1 MRIHAHLMP
10 VNAAT
15 LVGECGSSQSRM
27 RLQKNLHTS
36 PRWARSA
43 LAALALVGLI
53 GLLAA
58 SGCINGESIE
68 SPSHDGSVADD
79 PAVGSVASRGHQAAI
94 RGIKAAIPA
103 AGDVL
108 IVGGA
113 DASNRSLASAEFFDP
128 SSGQFVAT
136 GSAASSRAGASA
148 AALSATQVILDG
160 GFSGRAAIK
169 NFSLTLVGNVLSG
182 AEIFD
187 EATGAFSP
195 AAGMAVARMG
205 FTATTLTNGKILVA
219 GGQDNLGN
227 VLDSAELYDPAAA
240 KFIAVTNTMSDRRMF
255 HTATILLSGKVL
267 VAGGA
272 TNLSGDTT
280 NSADIYDPASN
291 SFTPA
296 TFPMDHQ
303 RAAHTAT
310 LFAGGPL
317 AGKVL
322 ITGGVGGSSFFFK
335 DSSAEIYDPGSQEFL
350 LLASFLNEP
359 RSLHTATLLDDGNV
373 LLAGGFSGSVA
384 ISGGVLS
391 GASGSI
397 GNSAETFDPNTEDF
411 TCVGGFNTETL
422 RCNQSMSIARA
433 GHTATLLATGPTPHR
448 VLIAGG
454 IGATDPAAHGAALSS
469 ADLFNP
475 AAGGSFSATGA
486 MSHPRA
492 LHTATLLR

>member
-1 MRIHAHLMP
+1 MQKHLH
-10 VNAAT
+10 N
-15 LVGECGSSQSRM
+15 
-27 RLQKNLHTS
+27 S

-43 LAALALVGLI
+43 LASLSLVALI
-53 GLLAA
+53 GLVAA
-58 SGCINGESIE
+58 SGCINGETIE
-68 SPSHDGSVADD
+68 SPSHDGAVADD
-79 PAVGSVASRGHQAAI
+79 SAGTGGAASRSRQAAI
-94 RGIKAAIPA
+94 HNLKAAIPA

-108 IVGGA
+108 IAGGA

-128 SSGQFVAT
+128 AAGQFVAT
-136 GSAASSRAGASA
+136 GTAASSRAGASA
-148 AALSATQVILDG
+148 AALSATQVIIAG
-160 GFSGRAAIK
+160 GFSGSAAIK
-169 NFSLTLVGNVLSG
+169 NFSLNLEGNVLSG

-195 AAGMAVARMG
+195 AGKMAAPRMG
-205 FTATTLTNGKILVA
+205 FTATPLSNSNGKILVV

-227 VLDSAELYDPAAA
+227 VLDTAELYDPAAR
-240 KFIAVTNTMSDRRMF
+240 KFIAVNNTMSDRRMY
-255 HTATILLSGKVL
+255 HTATLLLSGKVL

-280 NSADIYDPASN
+280 SSADIYDPASN

-310 LFAGGPL
+310 LFTSGPL

-335 DSSAEIYDPGSQEFL
+335 DSSAEIYDPASQEFL
-350 LLASFLNEP
+350 LLSSFMNEP
-359 RSLHTATLLDDGNV
+359 RSLHTATLLDDGSV

-391 GASGSI
+391 GASGLIS
-397 GNSAETFDPNTEDF
+397 NSAETFDPNSRDF
-411 TCVGGFNTETL
+411 TCVGGFNTETT
-422 RCNQSMSIARA
+422 RCNQSMSVARA
-433 GHTATLLATGPTPHR
+433 GHSATLLATGPRPHR

-454 IGATDPAAHGAALSS
+454 IGAVDPAAHGAPLSS
-469 ADLFNP
+469 AELFNP

-486 MSHPRA
+486 MSTARA

>member
-1 MRIHAHLMP
+1 MQKHLH
-10 VNAAT
+10 N
-15 LVGECGSSQSRM
+15 
-27 RLQKNLHTS
+27 S

-43 LAALALVGLI
+43 LASLSLVALI
-53 GLLAA
+53 GLVAA
-58 SGCINGESIE
+58 SGCINGETIE
-68 SPSHDGSVADD
+68 SPSHDGAVADD
-79 PAVGSVASRGHQAAI
+79 SAGAGGAASRIRRAAI
-94 RGIKAAIPA
+94 HNLKAAIPA

-108 IVGGA
+108 IAGGA

-128 SSGQFVAT
+128 AAGQFVAT
-136 GSAASSRAGASA
+136 GIAASSRASASS
-148 AALSATQVILDG
+148 AALSATEVMLAG
-160 GFSGRAAIK
+160 GFSGSAAIK
-169 NFSLTLVGNVLSG
+169 NFSLNLEGNVLSG

-195 AAGMAVARMG
+195 AGKMAAARMG
-205 FTATTLTNGKILVA
+205 FTATPLSNSNGKILVV

-227 VLDSAELYDPAAA
+227 VLDTAELYDPAAR
-240 KFIAVTNTMSDRRMF
+240 KFIAVNNTMSDRRMF
-255 HTATILLSGKVL
+255 HTATLLLSGKVL

-280 NSADIYDPASN
+280 SSADIYDPASN

-310 LFAGGPL
+310 LFTSGLL

-335 DSSAEIYDPGSQEFL
+335 DSSAEIYDPASQEFL
-350 LLASFLNEP
+350 LLSSFMNEP
-359 RSLHTATLLDDGNV
+359 RSLHTATLLDDGTV

-391 GASGSI
+391 GASGLIS
-397 GNSAETFDPNTEDF
+397 NSAETFDPNSGDF
-411 TCVGGFNTETL
+411 TCVGGFNTETT
-422 RCNQSMSIARA
+422 RCNQSMSVARA
-433 GHTATLLATGPTPHR
+433 GHSATLLATGPRPHR

-454 IGATDPAAHGAALSS
+454 IGAVDPAAHGAALSS
-469 ADLFNP
+469 AELFNP

-486 MSHPRA
+486 MSTARA

>member
-1 MRIHAHLMP
+1 MQEHIH
-10 VNAAT
+10 
-15 LVGECGSSQSRM
+15 SRT
-27 RLQKNLHTS
+27 RPK
-36 PRWARSA
+36 WARIA
-43 LAALALVGLI
+43 LAALSVVGLI

-68 SPSHDGSVADD
+68 APTQSTADD
-79 PAVGSVASRGHQAAI
+79 SAAPRPAAAHNL
-94 RGIKAAIPA
+94 KAAVPA

-108 IVGGA
+108 IAGGA

-128 SSGQFVAT
+128 SSGQFFLT
-136 GSAASSRAGASA
+136 GSAISSRADA
-148 AALSATQVILDG
+148 AATALSPTQVLLDG

-169 NFSLTLVGNVLSG
+169 NFSLVLEGSALNN

-187 EATGAFSP
+187 ETTGAFSL
-195 AAGMAVARMG
+195 AGKMATPRIG
-205 FTATTLTNGKILVA
+205 FTATALNNSKILLV
-219 GGQDNLGN
+219 GGLDSQNN
-227 VLDSAELYDPAAA
+227 VLDTAELYDPAAR
-240 KFIAVTNTMSDRRMF
+240 KFIAVANTMSDRRTF
-255 HTATILLSGKVL
+255 HTATLLLTGKVL

-280 NSADIYDPASN
+280 SSADIYDPATN

-310 LFAGGPL
+310 LFPTGPL

-335 DSSAEIYDPGSQEFL
+335 DSSAELYDPASQEFTL
-350 LLASFLNEP
+350 LSSFMNEP
-359 RSLHTATLLDDGNV
+359 RSLHTATLLDDGTV

-384 ISGGVLS
+384 LSGGVLS
-391 GASGSI
+391 GASGLTS
-397 GNSAETFDPNTEDF
+397 NSAETFDPNTQDF
-411 TCVGGFNTETL
+411 TCVGGFNSETT
-422 RCNQSMSIARA
+422 RCNQSMTVARA
-433 GHTATLLATGPTPHR
+433 AHTATLLATGPAPHR

-454 IGATDPAAHGAALSS
+454 IGAVDPAAHGIELSS
-469 ADLFNP
+469 AELFNP

-486 MSHPRA
+486 MSTARA